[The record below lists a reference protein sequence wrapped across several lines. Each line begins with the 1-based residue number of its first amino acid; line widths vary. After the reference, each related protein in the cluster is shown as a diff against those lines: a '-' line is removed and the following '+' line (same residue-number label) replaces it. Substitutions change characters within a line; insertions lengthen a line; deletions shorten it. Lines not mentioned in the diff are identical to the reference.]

1 MPSLK
6 DKDVYGSI
14 YCYHSTTSMPDL
26 ITVTKGESIYA
37 FIMKKDIETQGARFF
52 TKDTMPFQVGLF
64 ERPAGYHVKAHQ
76 HPPQKYDVG
85 TTSEF
90 LYIEEGTMHVTI
102 FDEEW
107 NVLREETL
115 AAGDAM
121 LALRGGHE
129 VKMLEPVRFY
139 EVKQGPFPGDAASKV
154 FRPSV

>member
-1 MPSLK
+1 
-6 DKDVYGSI
+6 
-14 YCYHSTTSMPDL
+14 MPDL
-26 ITVTKGESIYA
+26 ITVTKGENTYA
-37 FIMKKDIETQGARFF
+37 LFMKHGISTPGARFM
-52 TKDTMPFQVGLF
+52 TDNTMPFQVGLF

-90 LYIEEGTMHVTI
+90 LYIEQGKMHVTI

-115 AAGDAM
+115 TVGDAM

-139 EVKQGPFPGDAASKV
+139 EVKQGPFPGDSASKV
-154 FRPSV
+154 FRPAS